1 MEKTR
6 LERYKQKI
14 NFVIDK
20 LESIPKSIK
29 TEVEIN
35 ATLYCVQVA
44 IDAAMDIAAMLVKD
58 IGSDVSDDYH
68 NLNILKK
75 ENIISATLSDKLKRL
90 NALRN
95 AIVHKYNTFEEE
107 SVLENLDDIKV
118 SIEHLLNTT
127 EAKIHDI
134 DKKDKKRA

>member
-1 MEKTR
+1 MEKKR
-6 LERYKQKI
+6 LERYKQKMSFI
-14 NFVIDK
+14 IDK

-29 TEVEIN
+29 TKVEIN
-35 ATLYCVQVA
+35 AMLYCTQVA

-58 IGSDVSDDYH
+58 IGKDVSDDYH
-68 NLNILKK
+68 NLTVLER
-75 ENIISATLSDKLKRL
+75 ENIISSNISTKLKRF
-90 NALRN
+90 NSLRN

-118 SIEHLLNTT
+118 SIENFLDVV

-134 DKKDKKRA
+134 NKKNKG